1 MNSEASNHLSTMKSE
16 QHAVTDRTLTGR
28 HGERG
33 RVRDKDEERKEAL
46 VLLAIAIL
54 FLANVLLYIC
64 HHYGLTTQADARPQ
78 AALAA
83 RVITD

>member
-1 MNSEASNHLSTMKSE
+1 
-16 QHAVTDRTLTGR
+16 
-28 HGERG
+28 
-33 RVRDKDEERKEAL
+33 VRDKDEERKEAL